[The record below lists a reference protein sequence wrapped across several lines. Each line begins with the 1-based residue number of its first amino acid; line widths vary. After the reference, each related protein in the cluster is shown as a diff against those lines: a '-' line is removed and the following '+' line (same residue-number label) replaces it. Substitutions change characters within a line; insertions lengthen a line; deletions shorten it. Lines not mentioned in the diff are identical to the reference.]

1 MGLKHSIYDR
11 NIGLAAAPPWPCIY
25 SKNEYSINVV
35 ASPNM
40 FAVPNIELIMQRL
53 YKADYLPPGQQQA
66 KIKLRSET
74 RLYYYVILEWNI
86 PIQFY
91 C

>member
-1 MGLKHSIYDR
+1 
-11 NIGLAAAPPWPCIY
+11 
-25 SKNEYSINVV
+25 
-35 ASPNM
+35 M
-40 FAVPNIELIMQRL
+40 FAVSNIELIMQRL